1 MGVSSSKWGP
11 CLITGGDNISNT
23 RMKHSIH
30 GRLVLL
36 HALFGGFFGFLAR
49 QRPET
54 GDLSEPISHT
64 SQAIQKSSQIMFT
77 CLLSGFHGNWKN
89 LPKMKHQFGCPQI
102 HIISK
107 KGWVN
112 CWVPWVVPCVPAG
125 VLKIF
130 GMGDPLFLP
139 LEFQPRNTVA
149 PRVIFSETPPGWPS
163 WPEPLGFIPRVEL
176 SLEAPLASYDQGFGR
191 RLPPGWR
198 HSVCIFGGLA
208 VTRIHQ
214 LYLTPHSCWTYIYI
228 YWLIDWLIDGLIEV
242 IWFMMQ

>member
-23 RMKHSIH
+23 RMTHSIH

-77 CLLSGFHGNWKN
+77 CLLSGFHGDWKN

-107 KGWVN
+107 KGKMN
-112 CWVPWVVPCVPAG
+112 CWVPWVIPCVPAG
-125 VLKIF
+125 VLVWF
-130 GMGDPLFLP
+130 LVAGDPLFLMP
-139 LEFQPRNTVA
+139 LEFP
-149 PRVIFSETPPGWPS
+149 PRVTQLTRARFHPTS
-163 WPEPLGFIPRVEL
+163 WTLLGG
-176 SLEAPLASYDQGFGR
+176 APLASYDQGFGR

-198 HSVCIFGGLA
+198 HW
-208 VTRIHQ
+208 R
-214 LYLTPHSCWTYIYI
+214 YLWWASN
-228 YWLIDWLIDGLIEV
+228 
-242 IWFMMQ
+242 